1 MPNAA
6 FTASAPGVSRIVWP
20 SGLALAT
27 ISVPMM
33 VPPPGLLSTI
43 TCWPNRTDRRS
54 ATMREEVS
62 VEPPGA

>member
-1 MPNAA
+1 M
-6 FTASAPGVSRIVWP
+6 VWP

-43 TCWPNRTDRRS
+43 TGWPNKTESFS
-54 ATMREEVS
+54 ATMRAEVS

>member
-1 MPNAA
+1 MAA
-6 FTASAPGVSRIVWP
+6 GVRRMVWP

-33 VPPPGLLSTI
+33 VPPPGLFSTI
-43 TCWPNRTDRRS
+43 TCWPSSADSRS
-54 ATMREEVS
+54 ETIRAEVS